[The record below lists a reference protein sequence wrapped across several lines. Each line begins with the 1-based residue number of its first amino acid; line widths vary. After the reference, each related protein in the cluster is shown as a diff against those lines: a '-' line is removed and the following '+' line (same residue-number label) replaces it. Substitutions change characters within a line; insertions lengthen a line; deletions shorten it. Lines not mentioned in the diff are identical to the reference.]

1 MGQLLSDSLL
11 IFGFLAIVL
20 APLTLVLDTGRP
32 AVQAGN
38 SSHFF
43 AVRLL
48 RGSFFRLKSAHR
60 ACGMGSSV
68 GMRDGH
74 ANNLISTRC
83 VNPRGGSRPIWRSC
97 RSCCAVDFAP
107 TVYAFPSAAN
117 SPNSRSANR
126 FGLRP
131 LSCVAFSTRDVFT
144 VMIVSFSIT
153 YDP

>member
-1 MGQLLSDSLL
+1 MRQLLNDSLL

-74 ANNLISTRC
+74 ANKPQSTPCLIRDAGVC
-83 VNPRGGSRPIWRSC
+83 
-97 RSCCAVDFAP
+97 
-107 TVYAFPSAAN
+107 
-117 SPNSRSANR
+117 
-126 FGLRP
+126 LRE
-131 LSCVAFSTRDVFT
+131 A
-144 VMIVSFSIT
+144 
-153 YDP
+153 